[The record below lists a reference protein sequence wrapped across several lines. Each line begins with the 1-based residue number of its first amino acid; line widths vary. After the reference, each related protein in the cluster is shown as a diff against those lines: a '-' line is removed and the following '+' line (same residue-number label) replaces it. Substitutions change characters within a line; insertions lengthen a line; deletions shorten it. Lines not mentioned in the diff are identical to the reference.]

1 MQINSNDTIAAV
13 STPPGIGGIGIIR
26 LSGKKALKIGDK
38 IFRSKSGRKI
48 SKAPGFTVHYGHIV
62 ENKTNKSKNVKTKVI
77 DEALLTVMRA
87 PRTYTKEDVLEINC
101 HGGIVPSKKILELV
115 IDNGARLAA
124 PGEFTQRAFLNGRID
139 MLQAEA
145 ALNIINAKTEAA
157 LKPAVYQ
164 LEGRLSF
171 IINKMR
177 DKLIKFIAPLEA
189 AIDFPDESINSMPGS
204 KLSAALRKIASD
216 LKRFIDSADKGI
228 MLQNGISIVLAGAAN
243 VGKSSIM
250 NALVEYERVIVTN
263 ISGTT
268 RDVVQ
273 ELISINGMPVRIAD
287 TAGIMDSSCVI
298 TRESVTRSLAFFE
311 KADLVLF
318 VLNAARKINKTDID
332 VAKKLKNKKV
342 VIVINKSDLK
352 NRIDVS
358 GIAKMFPGAPKVK
371 ISALRKQ
378 GILSLEKKITEQFFK
393 GAIVPSDELIFSNL
407 RQKKSL
413 EECYG
418 FVNNAILLIADK
430 GFEECLVFEI
440 RQALNSLGELV
451 GENINED
458 ILDNIFNRFCIGK

>member
-1 MQINSNDTIAAV
+1 MQINLKDTIAAI
-13 STPPGIGGIGIIR
+13 STPLGIGGIGIIR
-26 LSGKKALKIGDK
+26 LSGKNALKIGDK
-38 IFRSKSGRKI
+38 VFRSKNGRKI
-48 SKAPGFTVHYGHIV
+48 SKAAGFTVHYGHIV
-62 ENKTNKSKNVKTKVI
+62 ERSTIKLKNAKTKVI
-77 DEALLTVMRA
+77 DEALVTVMRA

-115 IDNGARLAA
+115 INNGARLAA

-139 MLQAEA
+139 LLQAEA
-145 ALNIINAKTEAA
+145 TLNIINAKTEAA
-157 LKPAVYQ
+157 FSPAVYQ
-164 LEGRLSF
+164 LEGRLSS

-177 DKLIKFIAPLEA
+177 EDLIEFIAPLEA
-189 AIDFPDESINSMPGS
+189 AIDFPDESISSAPGL
-204 KLSAALRKIASD
+204 KLGAVLRKIAGD

-273 ELISINGMPVRIAD
+273 ELININGMPVRIAD

-298 TRESVTRSLAFFE
+298 TQESVTRSLAFFE

-318 VLNAARKINKTDID
+318 VLDAARKINKMDMD
-332 VAKKLKNKKV
+332 VARKLKNKKV

-352 NRIDVS
+352 NRIDIP
-358 GIAKMFPGAPKVK
+358 GIAKMFPRAPRVK
-371 ISALRKQ
+371 ISALKKQ
-378 GILSLEKKITEQFFK
+378 GLPSLEKKITEQFFK
-393 GAIVPSDELIFSNL
+393 GAIIPEDELMVSNL
-407 RQKKSL
+407 RQKKCL

-418 FVNNAILLIADK
+418 FINNAISIISDK
-430 GFEECLVFEI
+430 GFEECLIFEI
-440 RQALNSLGELV
+440 RQALNSLKVLI

>member
-1 MQINSNDTIAAV
+1 MHINSNDTIAAI
-13 STPPGIGGIGIIR
+13 STPPGVGGIGIIR

-38 IFRSKSGRKI
+38 IFRSKSGKKI

-62 ENKTNKSKNVKTKVI
+62 EKNNKSKSMKLKVL
-77 DEALLTVMRA
+77 DEALFTVMRA
-87 PRTYTKEDVLEINC
+87 PRTYTREDVLEINC
-101 HGGIVPSKKILELV
+101 HGGIVPSRRVLELV

-139 MLQAEA
+139 LLQAEA
-145 ALNIINAKTEAA
+145 SLNIINAKTEAA

-164 LEGRLSF
+164 LEGRLSA

-177 DKLIKFIAPLEA
+177 DELIEFIAPLEA
-189 AIDFPDESINSMPGS
+189 AIDFPDESMTCAPGVRLS
-204 KLSAALRKIASD
+204 KTLRKIAKA
-216 LKRFIDSADKGI
+216 LKGFIEGADKGI

-273 ELISINGMPVRIAD
+273 ELININGIPVRIAD

-298 TRESVTRSLAFFE
+298 TKESVARSLAFSQ

-318 VLNAARKINKTDID
+318 VLDSTREINKTDLD

-342 VIVINKSDLK
+342 VIVVNKSDLK
-352 NRIDVS
+352 SKINYSEILK
-358 GIAKMFPGAPKVK
+358 IFPGASRVK

-378 GILSLEKKITEQFFK
+378 GMAQLEHKIVSQFFK
-393 GAIVPSDELIFSNL
+393 GEIVKSEELTISNL

-418 FVNNAILLIADK
+418 FINNAILLIKNK
-430 GFEECLVFEI
+430 GFEECLIFEI
-440 RQALNSLGELV
+440 RQALNSLGSLV
-451 GENINED
+451 GEDINED

>member
-1 MQINSNDTIAAV
+1 MQINSNDTIAAI
-13 STPPGIGGIGIIR
+13 STPTGIGGIGIIR
-26 LSGKKALKIGDK
+26 LSGKRALQIGDK
-38 IFRSKSGRKI
+38 IFRSKNGRKI
-48 SKAPGFTVHYGHIV
+48 SKAASFTVHYGHIV
-62 ENKTNKSKNVKTKVI
+62 ENNTNKSKGARTKVI

-115 IDNGARLAA
+115 IDKGARLAS

-139 MLQAEA
+139 LLQAEA

-157 LKPAVYQ
+157 LHPAVYQ

-171 IINKMR
+171 IINEMR
-177 DKLIKFIAPLEA
+177 NKLIEFIAPLEA
-189 AIDFPDESINSMPGS
+189 AIDFPDESISPVPGA
-204 KLSAALRKIASD
+204 KLGADLRRIASD

-273 ELISINGMPVRIAD
+273 ELININGIPVRIAD

-298 TRESVTRSLAFFE
+298 TQESVTRSLAFFE
-311 KADLVLF
+311 KADMILF
-318 VLNAARKINKTDID
+318 VLDATRKINKTDMD

-342 VIVINKSDLK
+342 VIVINKSDL
-352 NRIDVS
+352 NSRINLLR
-358 GIAKMFPGAPKVK
+358 ITKMFPRAPRVK
-371 ISALRKQ
+371 ISALRKT
-378 GILSLEKKITEQFFK
+378 GLSSLEKKITEQFFK
-393 GAIVPSDELIFSNL
+393 GENIQTDEFMVSNL

-418 FVNNAILLIADK
+418 FINKAILLITDK

-451 GENINED
+451 GDSINED

>member
-1 MQINSNDTIAAV
+1 MQTNSNDTIAAI
-13 STPPGIGGIGIIR
+13 STPAGVGGIAIIR

-62 ENKTNKSKNVKTKVI
+62 GNNTSKSKNAKTKVI

-101 HGGIVPSKKILELV
+101 HGGIVPARKILELV
-115 IDNGARLAA
+115 IDKGARLAL

-139 MLQAEA
+139 LLQAEA

-157 LKPAVYQ
+157 LSPAVYQ
-164 LEGRLSF
+164 LEGRLSS

-177 DKLIKFIAPLEA
+177 NKLVEFIAPLEV
-189 AIDFPDESINSMPGS
+189 AIDFPDESINFLPGS

-298 TRESVTRSLAFFE
+298 TQESVTRSLAFFE

-318 VLNAARKINKTDID
+318 VLDASRKINKTDMD

-358 GIAKMFPGAPKVK
+358 GIVKMFPGAPRVK
-371 ISALRKQ
+371 ISALKKQ

-393 GAIVPSDELIFSNL
+393 GAIVQSEELVISNL

-418 FVNNAILLIADK
+418 FINNAILLIADK
-430 GFEECLVFEI
+430 GFEECLIFEI
-440 RQALNSLGELV
+440 RQALNSLSELV